1 MFSLNNGYLAIDW
14 HLVGVFGDYLAIKKA
29 VQYIKEMTESQIQS
43 IKG

>member
-14 HLVGVFGDYLAIKKA
+14 YLVGVFGDYLAIKKA
-29 VQYIKEMTESQIQS
+29 VQYIKAASKIQS